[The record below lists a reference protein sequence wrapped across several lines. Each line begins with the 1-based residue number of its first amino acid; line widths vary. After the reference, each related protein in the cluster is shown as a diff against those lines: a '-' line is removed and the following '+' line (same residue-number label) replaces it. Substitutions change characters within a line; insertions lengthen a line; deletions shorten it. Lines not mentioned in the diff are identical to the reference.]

1 VTDWRARV
9 LDEIDAGTTEMVAL
23 LAGLV
28 ATPSVSGSD
37 PEHEIQA
44 RLAAE
49 LAADGLDVDHWSLPL
64 AQLLAKPDFPGVE
77 VERSEAWGLVGRLA
91 GDGSGEGR
99 TLMLNGHVDVVP
111 PGDPQAWSTG
121 DPFSGRIAGDVLYGR
136 GACDMKAGLVAAM
149 FAVRAVR
156 RAGAPL
162 RGDLLLACVP
172 GEEDGG
178 LGTYGMLRRG
188 WRADVCVVPEPT
200 SLDLVPANA
209 GALTFRLR
217 VPGQATHASRR
228 TDGVSA
234 VEKFLPVWHALLR
247 LEARRNIDVD
257 PLMRRWPIAYPL
269 SIGTV
274 QAGDWASSVPDLLVA
289 EGRLGVALD
298 EPVESARAQL
308 EEAVAAVCHEDP
320 WLREH
325 PVTVQWWG
333 GQFASGRLPESSD
346 LPELVARA
354 HAAAGGRAQDVWG
367 GPFGSDLRLLTGL
380 GGIPTVHYGPGDA
393 VRAHAPDESVPIPEV
408 VLAARALAVLALD
421 VCGTADGPVD
431 AAPVDGAPPR

>member
-1 VTDWRARV
+1 VTDWHARV
-9 LDEIDAGTTEMVAL
+9 LDEVESGTTELVAL
-23 LAGLV
+23 LAELV
-28 ATPSVSGSD
+28 ATPSVSGTD
-37 PEHEIQA
+37 AEHEIQA
-44 RLAAE
+44 RLARE
-49 LAADGLDVDHWSLPL
+49 LAGEGLDVDHWPLPL
-64 AQLLAKPDFPGVE
+64 AELLAEPDFPGVE
-77 VERSEAWGLVGRLA
+77 VERSQAWGVVGRLA

-111 PGDPQAWSTG
+111 PGDPHAWSTD
-121 DPFSGRIAGDVLYGR
+121 DPFSGRVAGDVLYGR
-136 GACDMKAGLVAAM
+136 GACDMKAGLVAAL

-156 RAGAPL
+156 RAGVPL

-200 SLDLVPANA
+200 GLDLVPANA

-217 VPGQATHASRR
+217 VPGRATHASRR
-228 TDGVSA
+228 TEGVSA
-234 VEKFLPVWHALLR
+234 VEKFLPVWHALVR
-247 LEARRNIDVD
+247 LEQRRNTDVD
-257 PLMRRWPIAYPL
+257 PLMRRWPVAYPL

-274 QAGDWASSVPDLLVA
+274 QAGDWASTVPGLLVA

-298 EPVESARAQL
+298 EPVETARAEL
-308 EEAVAAVCHEDP
+308 EAAVAAACAEDQ

-333 GQFASGRLPESSD
+333 GQFAPGRLPESSD
-346 LPELVARA
+346 LPDLVARA
-354 HAAAGGRAQDVWG
+354 HAMAGGGTQDVWG
-367 GPFGSDLRLLTGL
+367 APYGSDLRLLTGL

-393 VRAHAPDESVPIPEV
+393 VLAHAPDESVPIREV
-408 VLAARALAVLALD
+408 VLVARALAVLALD
-421 VCGTADGPVD
+421 VCGTVGS
-431 AAPVDGAPPR
+431 PVDGAPRG